1 MSKFTRSFELTTDI
15 IDKSSIYFN
24 YPKKKIEV
32 CNFLERIVKGRA
44 MKKVLFLLMIML
56 CMQSVSV
63 AQGKRRSISLSQ
75 NTDTQF
81 ERVANEMESETS

>member
-1 MSKFTRSFELTTDI
+1 
-15 IDKSSIYFN
+15 
-24 YPKKKIEV
+24 
-32 CNFLERIVKGRA
+32 